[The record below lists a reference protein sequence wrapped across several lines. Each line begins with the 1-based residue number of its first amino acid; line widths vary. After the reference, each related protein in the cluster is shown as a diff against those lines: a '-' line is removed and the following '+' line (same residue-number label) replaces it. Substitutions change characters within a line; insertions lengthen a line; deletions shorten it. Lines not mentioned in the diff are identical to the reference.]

1 MNAGPCEET
10 RGRLSEAIDGQLSA
24 AEETALESHLAV
36 CPACR
41 AFAFELRRAVE
52 ACRRLPRPCADDECL
67 KRAAAAARAEL
78 LRRGL
83 LR

>member
-1 MNAGPCEET
+1 MSEGACEKV
-10 RGRLSEAIDGQLSA
+10 RGRLSESIDGQLSP
-24 AEETALESHLAV
+24 AEEAALESHLAA

-41 AFAFELRRAVE
+41 AFAEELRRAVE
-52 ACRRLPRPCADDECL
+52 ACRGLPRPCVGDECL